1 MKSQLVAVFSIGS
14 TSYLKIGTKFY
25 SVFLLIS
32 IQIDALNLR
41 QVLHGTSFSLHLD
54 LKNYTNFFVPDTF
67 KQDASSMLCHFKTEK
82 YVQIRIHK
90 WLKLN

>member
-14 TSYLKIGTKFY
+14 TSYLKMGTKFY

-41 QVLHGTSFSLHLD
+41 QVLHGASFSLHLD
-54 LKNYTNFFVPDTF
+54 IKNYTNFFCT
-67 KQDASSMLCHFKTEK
+67 
-82 YVQIRIHK
+82 
-90 WLKLN
+90 